1 MTAPGDLEKVVE
13 EMQSGLQEVESLA
26 PLIGNPTS
34 AGPGGWNA
42 RDVLAHMAFWE
53 SEAQKNLRLIQEGHE
68 SEIHRPAD
76 DREVDDWNDR
86 VFRQNQGTPWPRALR
101 YWSDLRRQNIRQLQ
115 KVDPATLAQT
125 HSPNGRTYFEIIVV
139 DTNEHD
145 REHLPQLR
153 QLAAK
158 AS

>member
-1 MTAPGDLEKVVE
+1 MEN
-13 EMQSGLQEVESLA
+13 GLNEVERLA
-26 PLIGNPTS
+26 PKIANPTA

-53 SEAQKNLRLIQEGHE
+53 SEAQKNLRLLQEGNQ
-68 SEIHRPAD
+68 SEIHRPAN
-76 DREVDDWNDR
+76 DREVDDWNER
-86 VFRQNQGTPWPRALR
+86 VFRQNQATPWPMALR
-101 YWSDLRRQNIRQLQ
+101 YWSDLRRQNIKQLQ
-115 KVDPATLAQT
+115 KVDPATLAKT
-125 HSPNGRTYFEIIVV
+125 HPKSRTYFEIIVV

-153 QLAAK
+153 QLAGE

>member
-1 MTAPGDLEKVVE
+1 MTNAEAVQKAIA
-13 EMQSGLQEVESLA
+13 EMENGLNEVENLA
-26 PLIGNPTS
+26 PKINNPTT

-53 SEAQKNLRLIQEGHE
+53 SEAQKNLRLIQEGKQ
-68 SEIHRPAD
+68 SEILRPAD
-76 DREVDDWNDR
+76 DREIDDWNER
-86 VFRQNQGTPWPRALR
+86 VYRQNQGTAWPMALR
-101 YWSDLRRQNIRQLQ
+101 YWSDLRRQNIKQLQ

-125 HSPNGRTYFEIIVV
+125 HNSKSRTYFEIIVV

-153 QLAAK
+153 QLAGE

>member
-1 MTAPGDLEKVVE
+1 MTASEQIQATVTELVA
-13 EMQSGLQEVESLA
+13 GLNEVEKLA
-26 PLIGNPTS
+26 AKIANPAT

-53 SEAQKNLRLIQEGHE
+53 SEAQKNLRLIQEGKQ

-76 DREVDDWNDR
+76 DREVDDWNER
-86 VFRQNQGTPWPRALR
+86 VFRQNQATPWPMALR
-101 YWSDLRRQNIRQLQ
+101 YWSDLRRQNIKQLQ
-115 KVDPATLAQT
+115 KVDPATLAMT
-125 HSPNGRTYFEIIVV
+125 HSPSRTYFEIIVV

-153 QLAAK
+153 QLAG
-158 AS
+158 STQE

>member
-1 MTAPGDLEKVVE
+1 MTTTEAVQSAIA
-13 EMQSGLQEVESLA
+13 EMESGLREVESLA
-26 PLIGNPTS
+26 SSIANPTTP
-34 AGPGGWNA
+34 GPGGWNA

-53 SEAQKNLRLIQEGHE
+53 SEAQKNLRLIQEGKQ

-86 VFRQNQGTPWPRALR
+86 VFRQNQGTPWPMALR
-101 YWSDLRRQNIRQLQ
+101 YWSDLRRQNIKQLQ
-115 KVDPATLAQT
+115 KVDPATLGQT
-125 HSPNGRTYFEIIVV
+125 HSPKGRTYFEIIVV